1 MPDELLVLGSAAAVV
16 SGDRYATA
24 YALRA
29 AGKLFLLD
37 CGAPV
42 SNLLYQYG
50 LDPLD
55 VQAIFLSHW
64 HMDHVAG
71 LGLFLIQNHLRQRP
85 GPLTV
90 YGPRGTRSKIKRL
103 LRDSFMLLDELSY
116 PLKVTNIKAQ
126 KKYKEA
132 LVEVSYFKTRHLERP
147 RYKKRFGNK
156 AVSFGMVIT
165 GPGWRV
171 VYSGDLRSSI
181 ELAPYL
187 DGCDLLIHEIAHPS
201 LEKLVEFMETAPVP
215 HLLLSHIMPEHD
227 ESPDKISQS
236 LAERFTGQL
245 TIAKDGTKIQLSQ
258 PLEQGKLLSLNENL

>member
-16 SGDRYATA
+16 SRDRYATA
-24 YALRA
+24 YALRV

-50 LDPLD
+50 FDPLD

-71 LGLFLIQNHLRQRP
+71 LGLFLTQNHLRQRP

-90 YGPRGTRSKIKRL
+90 YGPRGTRGKIRRL
-103 LRDSFMLLDELSY
+103 LRDSFLLLDELSY
-116 PLKVTNIKAQ
+116 PLIVTNVKAQ

-132 LVEVSYFKTRHLERP
+132 LIEVEYFKTRHLERP

-156 AVSFGMVIT
+156 AASYGMIVT
-165 GPGWRV
+165 GPGWRI
-171 VYSGDLRSSI
+171 VYSGDLRTSI
-181 ELAPYL
+181 ELVPYL
-187 DGCDLLIHEIAHPS
+187 DGCDLLIHETTHPS
-201 LEKLVEFMETAPVP
+201 LEKLGELMETTAVA
-215 HLLLSHIMPEHD
+215 HLLLSHIMPELD
-227 ESPDKISQS
+227 EAPDKISQA
-236 LAERFTGQL
+236 LAGRFTGQL
-245 TIAKDGTKIQLSQ
+245 TIAKDGTKIRLSQ
-258 PLEQGKLLSLNENL
+258 PLEQGKLLSLNDNP